1 MPRFKKGSAA
11 AKAYMAKL
19 RSKKIGSTLYL
30 EKNEKTTD
38 PIKKAY
44 RIERDAKGRI
54 KKYTTADIE
63 NTIVYKVKQEPKEK
77 FFYKFVF
84 TDQGK
89 GEFIKHKVLEKI
101 EKEGIILFRTTGDR
115 DYTESKS
122 GMAWPSRMFNLKD
135 QKKQFL
141 LGLEGEFRKEFQTYG
156 QIIEPLL
163 KRQGISPLYR

>member
-19 RSKKIGSTLYL
+19 RSKKVGSTLYL

-63 NTIVYKVKQEPKEK
+63 NTIVYKVRQAPKEK
-77 FFYKFVF
+77 FFYKYVF

-89 GEFIKHKVLEKI
+89 REFTKHKVVEQFSAFGIDFFRAKGDKFFTEGRSGLSYPI
-101 EKEGIILFRTTGDR
+101 GLYNLRTFKEEILKGQNGDYAKR
-115 DYTESKS
+115 
-122 GMAWPSRMFNLKD
+122 LKD
-135 QKKQFL
+135 TPDVVEMHVNKY
-141 LGLEGEFRKEFQTYG
+141 GL
-156 QIIEPLL
+156 
-163 KRQGISPLYR
+163 SPLYK